1 MGSSNEKQKGN
12 KNQMNYGGIFVKTEK
27 FIYYPG
33 DNVNGFIYLNII
45 SPYPGNTISLQFKG
59 KQ

>member
-1 MGSSNEKQKGN
+1 
-12 KNQMNYGGIFVKTEK
+12 MNYGGIFVKTEK

-59 KQ
+59 K